1 MLINRE
7 KIIATVIN
15 RKLDVS
21 QIKLEEIEAAEFK
34 YIRGSLKEDLY
45 EAIVDD
51 PFDTDPDFTTGFVD
65 TSVKEVE
72 LIYSSGL
79 TANAKAITGIS
90 NTEEAVFTLVDHG
103 FTTSDVI
110 YIAGTGAVTSATI
123 PVSIEELNRLLQ
135 YNKMQVTKVTDDT
148 FKLTSNLVNDYLKAP
163 LAYYAVGLA
172 FNKIYVEVSD
182 RGIIFLDTDKTT
194 NVDSKTRNDIR
205 ADIFQIADALM
216 GKARDYIYEQ
226 DYDDYDG
233 MLDDESNYE
242 NTVKRVGQDKRVT
255 HF

>member
-7 KIIATVIN
+7 KVIATVIN

-21 QIKLEEIEAAEFK
+21 QLKLEEIEAAEFK

-45 EAIVDD
+45 EAIVAD
-51 PFDTDPDFTTGFVD
+51 PFDDDPDFTTGYVD
-65 TSVKEVE
+65 TSEVQE
-72 LIYSSGL
+72 TYSSGL
-79 TANAKAITGIS
+79 TVDGTEITGIS
-90 NTEEAVFTLVDHG
+90 KASTAVFTLSSHG
-103 FTTSDVI
+103 FTTADIV
-110 YIAGTGAVTSATI
+110 YIAGTGAKTSGSANI
-123 PVSIEELNRLLQ
+123 DELNRLLQ
-135 YNKMQVTKVTDDT
+135 YNKMKVTKVTDDT
-148 FKLTSNLVNDYLKAP
+148 FNLTSNLVNDYLKAP

-182 RGIIFLDTDKTT
+182 RGVKFLNTDQTT

-226 DYDDYDG
+226 DYDDYEG
-233 MLDDESNYE
+233 TLDDEDDYE
-242 NTVKRVGQDKRVT
+242 SLVKREGIKKRVT